1 MERALAALFQQ
12 GFKAGVMKKFIISML
27 GEDRPGIIAATT
39 RVLFEKQFNIED
51 VSQTI
56 LQSQF
61 SGIFIVSG
69 SQDVTAEK
77 LSIELTAATAALG
90 MHYYTREIT
99 AEPFQWTGC
108 ACEPFII
115 TTRGPDSK
123 GLVAQLSAVL
133 AAHNVNITQLRAVF
147 RGEREPEHNVM
158 VYEVDVPLDTDQQ
171 KLRADLCNEA
181 GRLGLEINIQHK
193 NMFEAINRI

>member
-1 MERALAALFQQ
+1 
-12 GFKAGVMKKFIISML
+12 MKKFIISML

-69 SQDVTAEK
+69 PDEIAADRLTA
-77 LSIELTAATAALG
+77 ELTAATSAYG
-90 MHYYTREIT
+90 MHYYIKEIA
-99 AEPFQWTGC
+99 AEPFQWTAC

-123 GLVAQLSAVL
+123 GLVAQITAVL
-133 AAHNVNITQLRAVF
+133 ATYNVNITQLRAVF
-147 RGEREPEHNVM
+147 RGDREPQNNVM

-171 KLRADLCNEA
+171 RLRADLRAKAAQLN
-181 GRLGLEINIQHK
+181 LDINVQHK